1 MMNEAKKA
9 FEIIEAK
16 GIKVGDRIRIIELK
30 DDPDTRYNGME
41 GEITIIDSMGQLH
54 GTWAGWPSSS
64 ASIDSPSF
72 RRNKLS
78 REAQS

>member
-16 GIKVGDRIRIIELK
+16 GIKVGDRIRIIELN

-54 GTWAGWPSSS
+54 GTWGGLAVIVGVDRFTVLP
-64 ASIDSPSF
+64 
-72 RRNKLS
+72 K
-78 REAQS
+78 E

>member
-1 MMNEAKKA
+1 MKEAQKA
-9 FEIIEAK
+9 LAIIEAK

-54 GTWAGWPSSS
+54 GTLGGLAVIVGVDRFTVLP
-64 ASIDSPSF
+64 
-72 RRNKLS
+72 K
-78 REAQS
+78 E

>member
-41 GEITIIDSMGQLH
+41 GEIDFIDSMGQLH
-54 GTWAGWPSSS
+54 GTWGGLAVIVGVDRFTVLP
-64 ASIDSPSF
+64 
-72 RRNKLS
+72 K
-78 REAQS
+78 E